1 MPIGVRTIVHIAA
14 TGKLI
19 QIEDVSGDSKW
30 IAQAVFRST
39 ATAAVE

>member
-1 MPIGVRTIVHIAA
+1 MPIGVRTIGHIAA